1 MKEVWK
7 YKKLSFTKRIL
18 LSLGSFPIILFWI
31 LGMIYPAEFRNGWRV
46 HSFLIIALIIY
57 LIVFRYISLR
67 GKRYLFNST
76 QQLLHNRLL
85 FMPLYPIFYV
95 WFIEDR
101 IFKERNKISNQ

>member
-1 MKEVWK
+1 MKELKK
-7 YKKLSFTKRIL
+7 YKKLSLTKRIL

-31 LGMIYPAEFRNGWRV
+31 LGMIYPTEFRNGWSV

-85 FMPLYPIFYV
+85 FIPLYPIFYV
-95 WFIEDR
+95 WFIE
-101 IFKERNKISNQ
+101 ERFFNEKNEISNS